1 LRHAVGALIAL
12 LVASAMLAMTSI
24 PAAGSAA
31 AGPVA
36 SPPVAARRVATHP
49 AAVAPPDRSTLT
61 GIASTYVGTA
71 GFAGVPGVA
80 LPGPLGGRHTG
91 AVVGSVTICAERCA
105 RLPIVDWCDCYWGT
119 LDQRIA
125 DLSPAA
131 WALLTDAPRT
141 QGLLKVTLVRY

>member
-1 LRHAVGALIAL
+1 M
-12 LVASAMLAMTSI
+12 ASTMLATTSI

-36 SPPVAARRVATHP
+36 SPSVAAGRVAIHPP
-49 AAVAPPDRSTLT
+49 AAAPPDRSTLT

-71 GFAGVPGVA
+71 GFAGVPSVA
-80 LPGPLGGRHTG
+80 LPAPLGGRHTG
-91 AVVGSVTICAERCA
+91 AVVGAVTICAERCA
-105 RLPIVDWCDCYWGT
+105 RLRIVDWCDCYWGT
-119 LDQRIA
+119 PDQRIA

-141 QGLLKVTLVRY
+141 QGLLKVTLIRY